1 MTLGLIILIAVIA
14 GGLYMAWAIGAN
26 DVANAMGTSVGS
38 GALTLL
44 AAIILAGVLEFGG
57 AVLLGS
63 NVTAT
68 ISKGIVDTTMF
79 DPTGPLG
86 ERGPITLALGM
97 LCALIAAAV
106 WLHAAT
112 HMGLPVS
119 TTHSIV
125 GAVVGIGV
133 VNFGLSGVAWLNL
146 LQIVGSWIVSPL
158 LGGLLAFI
166 SFYAIRRFILSH
178 RDPVLATVRAAPY
191 IVGFVVATM
200 VLAFIYKV
208 LQNKMD
214 APPLLMALLSA
225 GGAGL
230 VAGVLTTAL
239 TRNMVPAPG
248 MSPYDFVE
256 RVFALLQIATA
267 CFVAFAHGANDVANA
282 VGPIAAVVSLYQA
295 GYQTISASVSVP
307 LWVLVLGGGGIV
319 LGLATL
325 GYKVIATVGKEITEI
340 TPTRGFSAEFGAATT
355 VLLAS
360 SMGLPI
366 STTHTLV
373 GAVIGVGFARGI
385 GALNLV
391 VIRNIVNS
399 WLATVPV
406 AAAAAALLFVIVRAI
421 AF

>member
-1 MTLGLIILIAVIA
+1 MTLGLFILVGVLV
-14 GGLYMAWAIGAN
+14 GGMYMAWAIGAN

-57 AVLLGS
+57 AVLIGS
-63 NVTAT
+63 SVTQT
-68 ISKGIVDTTMF
+68 VSKGIVDTAMF
-79 DPTGPLG
+79 DVTGPWG
-86 ERGPITLALGM
+86 EDGPVMLALGM
-97 LCALIAAAV
+97 LCALVAAAA
-106 WLHAAT
+106 WLHTAT
-112 HMGLPVS
+112 HLGLPVS

-133 VNFGLSGVAWLNL
+133 ASFGFSGVAWGKL
-146 LQIVGSWIVSPL
+146 LQIVGSWVLSPL
-158 LGGLLAFI
+158 LGGVLAFL
-166 SFYAIRRFILSH
+166 SFYAIRRLILSH
-178 RDPVLATVRAAPY
+178 QDPVRATIRAAPY
-191 IVGFVVATM
+191 IVAFVVMVM
-200 VLAFIYKV
+200 VLSFIYKV
-208 LQNKMD
+208 LQNRMD
-214 APPLLMALLSA
+214 APPLLLAVLA
-225 GGAGL
+225 AAGAGA

-248 MSPYDFVE
+248 TGPYDFVE
-256 RVFALLQIATA
+256 RVFAMLQIATA

-282 VGPIAAVVSLYQA
+282 VGPVAAVVTLYQT
-295 GYQTISASVSVP
+295 GYTTVAATVSVP

-325 GYKVIATVGKEITEI
+325 GYKVIATIGKQITEI

-385 GALNLV
+385 GALNLR

-406 AAAAAALLFVIVRAI
+406 AAVAAASLFFLVRLFVA
-421 AF
+421 